1 MLGKN
6 NFKERLRK
14 MSLESKK
21 DRFSI
26 RKLTIGVASVLLG
39 FTFMGVKGQTVKADT
54 VQPEQNQSASATP
67 TAELDSKSEAKS
79 DASANKSSQNLTT
92 YAGLKSF
99 LRDDSSE
106 AKPEEPAKTP
116 DKDDQ
121 TPPTTDEQK
130 PVTTP
135 DENQTP
141 IAPDQNTDQPA
152 TKPDENGQKPDSD
165 TAVNITTGAEDNAA
179 AATTTQKQK
188 PQAKGLLETLN
199 LATTTESSVNVG
211 SWVGLLAAFNN
222 SNIHEINIISN
233 IQAPTAGVS
242 DITVATRP
250 LVIKSAV
257 ADPDNPGDSP
267 RYTIDFQ
274 LYRPRDFNI
283 TPNVNITYE
292 NLNIYSRTFYGLM
305 QTSSNTR
312 AIVNFKNVNFIGSQM
327 MYVGAHTEVHFY
339 GTNTAQTVKSYTNDW
354 GTYNAEASNQQLF
367 EFTRKG
373 GRLIFEN
380 GTQFTGTTYSG
391 NVIEM
396 TNGTTG
402 SDTINGEQLAND
414 NEVIVKSGADVTLNP
429 KGGNMPDSANSV
441 ENSDSANG
449 ILIYSGQGSV
459 DIQQG
464 GNININVGGTTDY
477 TGTINNRKAKAINL
491 ADSGSSLT
499 VEDGGNLN
507 IVTNGNISDKK
518 KKGPAST
525 LVNIGGNLIV
535 GKKANFNITG
545 TNMGNFAGT
554 LMNIGGTSEI
564 TGSDFRIK
572 LTDNPGTG
580 KLTLLNPGNGTTI
593 TNPDDF
599 LLDRGTNTAA
609 NIIST
614 GNFTLNSVRLKQPG
628 ETVSN
633 AFRTFGFKGNTDGTL
648 TTLDTAIEGISP
660 SDESA
665 AIALINNQDL
675 PTLEFISANDGF
687 LAIDPITDDDIEID
701 NDDNEI
707 ITGYANEG
715 GAYIAAVMPNSDRLG
730 EITSPYHKE
739 ADQGIKYAAVS
750 ADTPET
756 SGAHQGKFKFTIT
769 VPKASLTG
777 ITTGSM
783 VTLTATKNFVEGDP
797 SLEDPQN
804 PQTAKLYA
812 VDEIAAKRQADA
824 AKAINDAAD
833 AAKQQINTLFGEDT
847 AKAQP
852 YLDAIDEWVNKST
865 ANDPTSAD
873 SVYGTTDKDEIINRR
888 DTAITAINQQVT
900 DAETA
905 NAKAARE
912 AAKQEVKEYAQKANQ
927 YLGTTDDEKIQA
939 AVTAA
944 NKAID
949 EATGDG
955 IDTAVV
961 TAKKNILAAFKAQ
974 AQAAITEETT
984 TNSNKIK
991 NVFALSS
998 TQKTKYD
1005 DELQSATT
1013 DGTSAIDA
1021 TTDLD
1026 TAGQAFQD
1034 AKTNTEKV
1042 FDTAKTISEL
1052 RTYKNTLKQKYPSL
1066 ADELESESATYEE
1079 QIDAGT
1085 SDLATG
1091 KAALDKIVT
1100 THNATATTELQTA
1113 YDKAKQ
1119 ELASS
1124 SNSKVQDALTA
1135 AQDAIN
1141 AVGTAGDEAD
1151 MTAKKEAAQTA
1162 IDKLNALISLQN
1174 EAASEKSKYAA
1185 MYPNDASVVEQI
1197 NSDIDTALEAA
1208 IDKITNSSTTKDNL
1222 QEVTTAGI
1230 VGIDRVGAK
1239 TQLEQKAQEIKDQIN
1254 NLSGLSAGER
1264 DEQIQKVEDLLTN
1277 SKDTGYQDQIDH
1289 AASQDAVNTLTTA
1302 GLTALNN
1309 LLTDQTLASEKN
1321 NAIIKLQDA
1330 QKAANDQ
1337 IDGTSLSD
1345 ADKAKYKQDIQDQVD
1360 QGISNI
1366 QAGTS
1371 QGAINDA
1378 EVTAENH
1385 INDIVTNANTQ
1396 DTTLQAA
1403 QTAAINDLNQ
1413 YAQTAKNMIDSLPA
1427 EQLSA
1432 SEKETY
1438 KNQID
1443 QAVTAATNNINTA
1456 TTLEDVTSSK
1466 TIGKTNIDKVQVV
1479 ADLAAAKAKAVQE
1492 LTASQTANKQKIDEL
1507 FTAGKIDAAKQAE
1520 LKGKIDD
1527 FYNDAVDK
1535 VNHDTSTDR
1544 ITVDKDAGI
1553 KAMNGVATD
1562 AANTANQ
1569 EVADAKDTALDNDG
1583 NPIGLNNLAE
1593 QLKEHIEQDSNL
1605 GPSQKLD
1612 YQKQIDDALNSAKAD
1627 VAAAETTDA
1636 VKQAATDG
1644 RTAMLQI
1651 KDAADLQSAKIAAE
1665 RALLAKHDAIIEAI
1679 NQKNNI
1685 DSDGKAALIAQVESA
1700 YNTALGKVDNPTP
1713 ATINQVNTERDN
1725 GIDNMQ
1731 NVLISAG
1738 DLDSSIKEYQDKL
1751 DQVAQDAVERV
1762 NNSSMT
1768 DDAKQEAIT
1777 EINKARDDGKKEIAA
1792 QDNLA
1797 DIKTAEAAGE
1807 AAILKAEKDTSLA
1820 AAKDVAN
1827 KQIDDAVTSAKEEL
1841 SDPDRG
1847 LNAAEIAA
1855 AEAAIDTAAIDA
1867 HNKINAATTESAV
1880 TAAEKLGQ
1888 STIYQ
1893 EVDKAALVAKKRQA
1907 KEEIQAAIDKEQFS
1921 EEDKQKAQ
1929 KIMDTA
1935 TTSIDK
1941 ATNNTDI
1948 KVAKDLALAGIKNI
1962 KDAADLNTAKDAAIA
1977 ALDKELNGDAATG
1990 DPGILAQI
1998 ANNHDLTP
2006 EEVTKYQDQ
2015 AKEAYDKAVAEIN
2028 GSEDGASIPAKER
2041 TGILNIDQALVD
2053 AILQNKKNKADT
2065 ELEQFAKDAA
2075 TAIDQLELDQTK
2087 KDSLKS
2093 LVNSELE
2100 KAKDKINAATDETGI
2115 NTALV
2120 DGKTAIS
2127 NISGHATDE
2136 ELTQAIT
2143 NAIADLQDKADD
2155 VKKQIAQSYNDGK
2168 IDQDQYKQLNDQVQ
2182 TALDN
2187 ATTAINQ
2194 ATTPAEV
2201 SSVAATGVTSIA
2213 AVGTAKGIEEALND
2227 NLTALNNAADQA
2239 NQAIDASSSSPAE
2252 KKEQKAAIEVERV
2265 KAADKIKAA
2274 KNTSDPITN
2283 MAAAKDDGVKTIANI
2298 SKLYGDK
2305 DAAIKYLK
2313 KMADAIK
2320 AQIAELAKNPSDAA
2334 NPYLSAGEVAAANKA
2349 VNDALDAAISAI
2361 NAAAD
2366 NNEIDSAK
2374 TAGDA
2379 AITNSTLPA
2388 QLIVEKNK
2396 QIAAINAYA
2405 TGANGNGAIDGLGL
2419 TDEHKT
2425 ALKAQIE
2432 TARKKAVDKINNV
2445 QLPAN
2450 PTTADLTDATAAITD
2465 AEQGNVTSGDVAD
2478 FGEAGIN
2485 TIVNAAKDQGTLNHK
2500 NDNIK
2505 ALEQYAA
2512 DAKQKIEQ
2520 LGLPADKQQDQKAAV
2535 DAEVTKAKAEILAA
2549 ADATAADREL
2559 STGKTNIDNVLKSA
2573 QLDGKKCAALDA
2585 VKDEQTKAIT
2595 IVNKSSLT
2603 PEQKKAAI
2611 AEINGV
2617 YAGIKQN
2624 IEATSNDSDLD
2635 TAKTDG
2641 INKVQD
2647 ILNKENSENHQYF
2660 NNEIE
2665 NTKDLATDYSKLELT
2680 TDEKSKYS
2688 DLIAKVEQG
2697 IGDLNKST
2705 DLEAAV
2711 NAYDSGRTAL
2721 NKLIADKDVNDAA
2734 QAVKDKIDQ
2743 IPDDVLSAADK
2754 EALKGKVNTA
2764 ADKATSA
2771 INNVD
2776 APAGDVAGKA
2786 DKINQIKTDGMKDIA
2801 AYDTQAL
2808 DHTKTDAKNKLEQ
2821 EADDANTAIDN
2832 STLSDEQKTEQKQK
2846 IQDALTNAQG
2856 KVDDATDQAGVNTA
2870 LTDGKTAID
2879 DVSKTTT
2886 ILLEQ
2891 NQAIKD
2897 LQDAA
2902 DKANTAIDASNLSDE
2917 DKAAKKADVA
2927 AAVEDAQY
2935 SIGQATT
2942 SDDIQTALTTGKTAI
2957 EQVVTDANLQA
2968 AKNDAK
2974 QDLQTAADNA
2984 NTAIDNST
2992 LTDEQKTEQK
3002 QKIQDALTDAQGKVD
3017 AATDQAGVDTA
3028 LSDGKTAIEQ
3038 VVTDVN
3044 LQAAKNNAKQD
3055 LQTAV
3060 DNANTAI
3067 DSSNLTDE
3075 QKTEQ
3080 KQKIRDALTDA
3091 QGKVDAATDQ
3101 AGVDTALSDGKTAID
3116 TVTTGTTLLDTQHKA
3131 EEQLQSAADKAI
3143 TAIDNSNLTEA
3154 EKTEQKQKVQDDL
3167 TAAKDKINQAT
3178 DPAGVASELSKGK
3191 DLLTAR
3197 QDAITKIDHA
3207 YTTAKE
3213 RLAAGEISPTQLAD
3227 AKQKALEN
3235 LDNAA
3240 TGADINNDLS
3250 NWLRDIAKSAVQ
3262 DAASAADQAI
3272 DSNTSYSQSDK
3283 TKLKDKIAELL
3294 NEAIKDQGAIDHA
3307 TDHDGM
3313 ITERNN
3319 AIEAIIKHYTD
3330 TATINQVL
3338 HSNDSSS
3345 NNGSTVT
3352 PTPLPVS
3359 KKQTLLHNSY
3369 VYDEAGQR
3377 ANKLVLKAGSTVKTY
3392 GTKEIAGQTYVIVH
3406 SQGQEYYLVA
3416 ENIIGK
3422 SAKLSHNAYVYNHA
3436 GKRVGKTVLKK
3447 DKSIAVYGSPVKIAG
3462 KQYYIIGAGRYVKA
3476 ANVKTMINTNTAS
3489 QPTTLG
3495 PNEKPLMHNAYLY
3508 NEQGERV
3515 SEVVLTSNSI
3525 VEMAGSLTVNGR
3537 EFTKLTNGYYVAAAN
3552 VTGIE
3557 QKLTHNAA
3565 VYNKSGKQIGKK
3577 VMKKGKQVT
3586 VYGDPITIKGKKY
3599 YIIGRNQYLKV
3610 SNF

>member
-54 VQPEQNQSASATP
+54 VQPAQSQSTAAKP
-67 TAELDSKSEAKS
+67 TAELDKKSEAKS
-79 DASANKSSQNLTT
+79 DTSANKSSQNLTT

-99 LRDDSSE
+99 LRDDSSVT

-116 DKDDQ
+116 AKDDQ

-130 PVTTP
+130 PATTP
-135 DENQTP
+135 DEDQKP
-141 IAPDQNTDQPA
+141 IAPGQNTDQPA
-152 TKPDENGQKPDSD
+152 TKPDEDGQKPDSD
-165 TAVNITTGAEDNAA
+165 TAVNITTGDEDNAAA

-211 SWVGLLAAFNN
+211 SWAGLVLAFGNK
-222 SNIHEINIISN
+222 NIHEINIIN
-233 IQAPTAGVS
+233 DIQAPTGGLGS
-242 DITVATRP
+242 DTAVATRP

-274 LYRPRDFNI
+274 MTRPRDFNI
-283 TPNVNITYE
+283 TSDVNITYE

-305 QTSSNTR
+305 QTSSNTK

-339 GTNTAQTVKSYTNDW
+339 GTNTAQSVKTYTNSW
-354 GTYNAEASNQQLF
+354 GTYDTEFLGTYQQLF
-367 EFTRKG
+367 EFTKKG

-380 GTQFTGTTYSG
+380 GTQFTGTTYAG

-396 TNGTTG
+396 SKGENG

-414 NEVIVKSGADVTLNP
+414 NQVLVKTGALVTLNP
-429 KGGNMPDSANSV
+429 KGGETPDRVDRV
-441 ENSDSANG
+441 ENSNSANG
-449 ILIYSGQGSV
+449 ILIYSGQGTV
-459 DIQQG
+459 TIQQG
-464 GNININVGGTTDY
+464 ATMNINVGGTTDY
-477 TGTINNRKAKAINL
+477 MGTLNNRRAKAINL
-491 ADSGSSLT
+491 ADDNSSLT
-499 VEDGGNLN
+499 VEDGGNVN
-507 IVTNGNISDKK
+507 ITTNGNISDKK
-518 KKGPAST
+518 GKGPAST

-535 GKKANFNITG
+535 GKKANFSIVG

-554 LMNIGGTSEI
+554 LMNIGGTSKI
-564 TGSDFRIK
+564 TGSDFSIK

-580 KLTLLNPGNGTTI
+580 KLTLFNPGNGTTI

-599 LLDRGTNTAA
+599 LLDRGANSAA
-609 NIIST
+609 NILST
-614 GNFTLNSVRLKQPG
+614 GNFALNSVRLKQPG
-628 ETVSN
+628 ETVSK
-633 AFRTFGFKGNTDGTL
+633 AFRTFGFKGNSNGTL
-648 TTLDTAIEGISP
+648 STLSNLIEGISP
-660 SDESA
+660 SDEAA
-665 AIALINNQDL
+665 AIALINNQNL
-675 PTLEFISANDGF
+675 STLEFISANDGF
-687 LAIDPITDDDIEID
+687 LTIDPIAEDDIDID
-701 NDDNEI
+701 DDDNEI

-715 GAYIAAVMPNSDRLG
+715 GAYISAVMPNGSRVG
-730 EITSPYHKE
+730 TVTSPYHKE
-739 ADQGIKYAAVS
+739 AEQGIKYAAVS

-756 SGAHQGKFKFTIT
+756 SGAHQGKFKFTVTIPSSQLAGVT
-769 VPKASLTG
+769 S
-777 ITTGSM
+777 GSTA
-783 VTLTATKNFVEGDP
+783 TLTATKNFVEGDP
-797 SLEDPQN
+797 SLADPQN
-804 PQTAKLYA
+804 PQTAKLYSA
-812 VDEIAAKRQADA
+812 DEISTKRQADA
-824 AKAINDAAD
+824 VKKINDAAA
-833 AAKQQINTLFGEDT
+833 AAKQQINTLFGSDT

-852 YLDAIDEWVNKST
+852 YLDQIDEWVNKST

-900 DAETA
+900 DAQVA
-905 NAKAARE
+905 NAESARA
-912 AAKQEVKEYAQKANQ
+912 AAKKEVQDYADKANQ
-927 YLGTTDDEKIQA
+927 YLGTTTDDAQIKA
-939 AVTAA
+939 YVDAA

-949 EATGDG
+949 EATGDD
-955 IDTAVV
+955 ITAAVGQ
-961 TAKKNILAAFKAQ
+961 AKKDILAEFKTKAQ
-974 AQAAITEETT
+974 AAVTKETS
-984 TNSNKIK
+984 TNSNRIK

-998 TQKTKYD
+998 EQKTKYG
-1005 DELQSATT
+1005 DELQSAST
-1013 DGTSAIDA
+1013 DGIAAITAAD
-1021 TTDLD
+1021 DLD
-1026 TAGQAFQD
+1026 KAGAAYQTAE
-1034 AKTNTEKV
+1034 TNMGKV
-1042 FDTAKTISEL
+1042 FATASDVSDL
-1052 RTYKNTLKQKYPSL
+1052 RKYKNGLEQKYPSL
-1066 ADELESESATYEE
+1066 KDKLESESASYED

-1085 SDLATG
+1085 SDLAAG

-1100 THNATATTELQTA
+1100 AHNSAATTELQTA

-1162 IDKLNALISLQN
+1162 IDKLNALITLQN
-1174 EAASEKSKYAA
+1174 EATSEKSKYAA

-1197 NSDIDTALEAA
+1197 NSDIDTVLATG
-1208 IDKITNSSTTKDNL
+1208 IDKITDSSTTKDNL

-1239 TQLEQKAQEIKDQIN
+1239 AQLEQKAQEIKDQIN

-1264 DEQIQKVEDLLTN
+1264 DEQIQKVDDLLTN
-1277 SKDTGYQDQIDH
+1277 SKHTGYQDQIDH
-1289 AASQDAVNTLTTA
+1289 AASQDAVNTLTAA

-1321 NAIIKLQDA
+1321 NAITKLQAA

-1345 ADKAKYKQDIQDQVD
+1345 TDKAKYKQDIQDQVD

-1385 INDIVTNANTQ
+1385 INGIVTNANSQ
-1396 DTTLQAA
+1396 DTALQAA

-1413 YAQTAKNMIDSLPA
+1413 YAQTAKNTIDSLPA
-1427 EQLSA
+1427 DQVSA
-1432 SEKETY
+1432 SEKEAY
-1438 KNQID
+1438 KKQID

-1456 TTLEDVTSSK
+1456 TTPDDVASSK
-1466 TIGKTNIDKVQVV
+1466 TIGKTNIDKVQVA

-1492 LTASQTANKQKIDEL
+1492 LTASQTANKQKIDDL
-1507 FTAGKIDAAKQAE
+1507 FTAGKIDADKQDE

-1527 FYNDAVDK
+1527 FYSDAVDK
-1535 VNHDTSTDR
+1535 VNNDTSTNR
-1544 ITVDKDAGI
+1544 ITVDKNAGI

-1569 EVADAKDTALDNDG
+1569 EIADAKDNALDNDG

-1612 YQKQIDDALNSAKAD
+1612 YQKQIDDALSSAKAD

-1651 KDAADLQSAKIAAE
+1651 KDAADLKSAKIAAE
-1665 RALLAKHDAIIEAI
+1665 RALLAKHDAVIDAI

-1768 DDAKQEAIT
+1768 DDAKQEAVT
-1777 EINKARDDGKKEIAA
+1777 EINKARDEGKKQIAA

-1827 KQIDDAVTSAKEEL
+1827 KQIDDAVTNAKQEL
-1841 SDPDRG
+1841 NDPARG

-1855 AEAAIDTAAIDA
+1855 AEAAIDADAIDA
-1867 HNKINAATTESAV
+1867 HNKINAATTEAAV

-1893 EVDKAALVAKKRQA
+1893 EVDKAALVAKKRHA
-1907 KEEIQAAIDKEQFS
+1907 KEEIQAAIDAGQFS

-1929 KIMDTA
+1929 TIMDTA
-1935 TTSIDK
+1935 NTEIDAATDNDRIK
-1941 ATNNTDI
+1941 AI
-1948 KVAKDLALAGIKNI
+1948 KDAALEGIKNI

-1977 ALDKELNGDAATG
+1977 ALDKELNGDGTAEN
-1990 DPGILAQI
+1990 PGILAQI

-2015 AKEAYDKAVAEIN
+2015 AKAAYTKAVAEIN
-2028 GSEDGASIPAKER
+2028 GSKDAESITARER
-2041 TGILNIDQALVD
+2041 AGKLNIDKALTD
-2053 AILQNKKNKADT
+2053 AILQNKKNKANA

-2087 KDSLKS
+2087 KDELKS
-2093 LVNSELE
+2093 SVNSELE
-2100 KAKDKINAATDETGI
+2100 KAENKINAATDEAGI
-2115 NTALV
+2115 NTALA

-2127 NISGHATDE
+2127 NISDHATDE
-2136 ELTQAIT
+2136 ELTQAAT
-2143 NAIADLQDKADD
+2143 NAIADLQNKADD
-2155 VKKQIAQSYNDGK
+2155 VKKQIAQSYHDGK

-2194 ATTPAEV
+2194 AKTPDEV
-2201 SSVAATGVTSIA
+2201 SSAAATGATSIA
-2213 AVGTAKGIEEALND
+2213 AVGTAKGVKEALND

-2252 KKEQKAAIEVERV
+2252 KKKQKAAIEAERV

-2305 DAAIKYLK
+2305 DAAIKDLK
-2313 KMADAIK
+2313 KKADAAK

-2334 NPYLSAGEVAAANKA
+2334 NPYLSAGEVTAANKA
-2349 VNDALDAAISAI
+2349 VTDALNAAISTI

-2366 NNEIDSAK
+2366 KDEIDSAK
-2374 TAGDA
+2374 TAGDE
-2379 AITNSTLPA
+2379 AITNSILPA

-2405 TGANGNGAIDGLGL
+2405 NGANGNGAIDGLGL
-2419 TDEHKT
+2419 TDEQKT

-2432 TARKKAVDKINNV
+2432 AARKKAVDKINNV

-2465 AEQGNVTSGDVAD
+2465 AEQGNVTNGDVAD

-2485 TIVNAAKDQGTLNHK
+2485 TIVNAANDQGTLNHK

-2535 DAEVTKAKAEILAA
+2535 DAEVTKAKAKILAA
-2549 ADATAADREL
+2549 ADATAADTEL
-2559 STGKTNIDNVLKSA
+2559 STGKTNIDNVLGSA

-2585 VKDEQTKAIT
+2585 VKDEQTRAIA

-2624 IEATSNDSDLD
+2624 IEATANDSDLD

-2641 INKVQD
+2641 INKVRA
-2647 ILNKENSENHQYF
+2647 ILNKENSENHPYF
-2660 NNEIE
+2660 NNEID
-2665 NTKDLATDYSKLELT
+2665 NTKDLATDYGNLVLT
-2680 TDEKSKYS
+2680 ADEKSKYS

-2697 IGDLNKST
+2697 ISDLNGST
-2705 DLEAAV
+2705 DLGTAV

-2721 NKLIADKDVNDAA
+2721 NKLIADKEVNDAA
-2734 QAVKDKIDQ
+2734 QAAKDKIDQ
-2743 IPDDVLSAADK
+2743 IPDDVLSSADK
-2754 EALKGKVNTA
+2754 EALKAKVDTA

-2771 INNVD
+2771 INKVD

-2808 DHTKTDAKNKLEQ
+2808 DHTKTDAKNKLKQ

-2832 STLSDEQKTEQKQK
+2832 S
-2846 IQDALTNAQG
+2846 N
-2856 KVDDATDQAGVNTA
+2856 
-2870 LTDGKTAID
+2870 
-2879 DVSKTTT
+2879 
-2886 ILLEQ
+2886 
-2891 NQAIKD
+2891 
-2897 LQDAA
+2897 
-2902 DKANTAIDASNLSDE
+2902 
-2917 DKAAKKADVA
+2917 
-2927 AAVEDAQY
+2927 
-2935 SIGQATT
+2935 
-2942 SDDIQTALTTGKTAI
+2942 
-2957 EQVVTDANLQA
+2957 
-2968 AKNDAK
+2968 
-2974 QDLQTAADNA
+2974 
-2984 NTAIDNST
+2984 

-3002 QKIQDALTDAQGKVD
+3002 QKVQEALTDAQGKVD
-3017 AATDQAGVDTA
+3017 AATDQAGVNTA
-3028 LSDGKTAIEQ
+3028 LSDGKTAIDDVSKTTTILLDKNQAIKDLQDAADKANAAIDASNLSDEDKAARKADVAAAVEDAQ
-3038 VVTDVN
+3038 YGIGQATTSDEIQTALTTGKTAIEKVETDVN
-3044 LQAAKNNAKQD
+3044 LQAAKNKAKQD
-3055 LQTAV
+3055 LQDAA

-3067 DSSNLTDE
+3067 DNSNLTDE

-3080 KQKIRDALTDA
+3080 KQKVQDALTDA
-3091 QGKVDAATDQ
+3091 QGKVDTAADQ
-3101 AGVDTALSDGKTAID
+3101 TEIDTAVSDGKTAIT
-3116 TVTTGTTLLDTQHKA
+3116 TVTTGTTLLDTQHNA
-3131 EEQLQSAADKAI
+3131 EEQLQSAANDAI
-3143 TAIDNSNLTEA
+3143 AAIDNSNLTDA

-3167 TAAKDKINQAT
+3167 TAAKDKVNQAT

-3191 DLLTAR
+3191 ELLTAR
-3197 QDAITKIDHA
+3197 QDAITKIDQA

-3213 RLAAGEISPTQLAD
+3213 KLAAGKISPTQLAD
-3227 AKQKALEN
+3227 AKQKALTSLN
-3235 LDNAA
+3235 GA
-3240 TGADINNDLS
+3240 TTSDEINNQLDDLV
-3250 NWLRDIAKSAVQ
+3250 RDIAKAAVQ
-3262 DAASAADQAI
+3262 DAANAADQAI

-3294 NEAIKDQGAIDHA
+3294 NAATKDQGAIDHA
-3307 TDHDGM
+3307 TGHDGV
-3313 ITERNN
+3313 IVERDN
-3319 AIEAIIKHYTD
+3319 AIDEIIKHYTD
-3330 TATINQVL
+3330 KQTIDNLL
-3338 HSNDSSS
+3338 HGNDSSS
-3345 NNGSTVT
+3345 SNGGSTVT
-3352 PTPLPVS
+3352 PTPLPTLPVSNTAS
-3359 KKQTLLHNSY
+3359 KKQTLRHNSY
-3369 VYDEAGQR
+3369 VYDESGKR

-3447 DKSIAVYGSPVKIAG
+3447 GKSITVYGSPVKIAG
-3462 KQYYIIGAGRYVKA
+3462 KQYYIISAGRYVKA
-3476 ANVKTMINTNTAS
+3476 AGVKTAINTGTAS

-3508 NEQGERV
+3508 NKKGERV
-3515 SEVVLTSNSI
+3515 SEVVLTSNSV
-3525 VEMAGSLTVNGR
+3525 VEVAGSLTVNGR

-3552 VTGIE
+3552 VTGTE

-3577 VMKKGKQVT
+3577 VIKKGKQVT

-3599 YIIGRNQYLKV
+3599 YIIGRNQYLKA